1 MKLVRWTGG
10 AACVAMLT
18 SGVSAVAGSLRISD
32 DFAIIGYV
40 GLVAVAMEWTLTLI
54 TNRMTERWNGR
65 GRSM

>member
-1 MKLVRWTGG
+1 M
-10 AACVAMLT
+10 AMLT